1 MLDLANLRDRCRGT
15 LIGVGLGDAIGAP
28 FEGQPNPSRQ
38 AIVELLGAPDALR
51 TTDDTAM
58 TIAVAEAIVAA
69 GYVDQKQLVGHLAV
83 RYLADTDSGYGR
95 SPVVLDA
102 VHSGAPWHQAS
113 DIGDGGLRGDG
124 AATRVAPVAI
134 AAYASAEL
142 TSTWA
147 AAQAEVTHAHP
158 AAIDGARLIALATHH
173 ALISP
178 APPNWHDRTRLAA
191 LLAEQAH
198 TDELAAGLR
207 SAPPAPG
214 AAIRGTASEAVPAAI
229 HVAAQHGADVVDAI
243 GAAVELGGDTDR
255 VAAMAAGIVGAHLG
269 LAAIPGRLVDR
280 LEDHG
285 LLIELADNLLEVAIR
300 SHGPSN

>member
-1 MLDLANLRDRCRGT
+1 MLDLANLRDRCRGA

-28 FEGQPNPSRQ
+28 FEGQPNPNRDEV
-38 AIVELLGAPDALR
+38 VELLGTSCFLR

-58 TIAVAEAIVAA
+58 TLAVGEAIVAA
-69 GYVDQKQLVGHLAV
+69 GRVDQEQLVEHLAV
-83 RYLADTDSGYGR
+83 RYLDDPDRGYGR

-102 VHSGAPWHQAS
+102 VHAGVPWRQAA

-124 AATRVAPVAI
+124 AAMRVAPVAI
-134 AAYASAEL
+134 AAYTSAEL
-142 TSTWA
+142 TSVWA

-158 AAIDGARLIALATHH
+158 TAIDGARLIALATRQ

-198 TDELAAGLR
+198 TDELGAGLR
-207 SAPPAPG
+207 GAPPSPG
-214 AAIRGTASEAVPAAI
+214 AAIAGSASAAVPAAI
-229 HVAAQHGADVVDAI
+229 HVAAQHGDDLIATI
-243 GAAVELGGDTDR
+243 RAAVELGGDTDT

-269 LAAIPGRLVDR
+269 VAAIPAALVER
-280 LEDHG
+280 LEHHG
-285 LLIELADNLLEVAIR
+285 QLVELADSLLEVAVR
-300 SHGPSN
+300 TSDPSA